1 MTPRWLPL
9 VSILTLGLL
18 ASPTGVE
25 AQTPAKVAR
34 LGTLTLGSPPPPVQD
49 RIVQPLGNLGWVEG
63 RNLAVVRRDA
73 YAQLD
78 RLPALA
84 AELIAEGVGVIVAV
98 GMRPIVAARQVTTT
112 VPIVMV
118 MGAAPVEL
126 GIVKSLARPGTNV
139 TGAALQSPEMNG
151 KLVELL
157 RDTVP
162 GARRIALLTNPDYPG
177 MPPFTRAAEDAARSL
192 GITPHSVEVR
202 TPAQLPQ
209 ALDRIR
215 AAKPDGLL
223 ILPDTVIYD
232 GRRAILDFAARERL
246 PIMDNFRPFAGDEG
260 LMSYSPNIP
269 DQYRVAVRFV
279 DRILRGA
286 RPGDLPVEQ
295 PTKYDLVVN
304 LKTARTLGLV
314 IPPAV
319 LARADETIG
328 P

>member
-1 MTPRWLPL
+1 MTSPWARLGVVL
-9 VSILTLGLL
+9 TVSLL
-18 ASPTGVE
+18 AVPLGVA
-25 AQTPAKVAR
+25 AQPRAKVAR
-34 LGTLTLGSPPPPVQD
+34 LGILTLGSPPPPVQD
-49 RIVQPLGNLGWVEG
+49 RIVKPLGDLGWVEG
-63 RNLAVVRRDA
+63 GNLAVVRRDA

-84 AELIAEGVGVIVAV
+84 AELIAEGVDVIVAV
-98 GMRPIVAARQVTTT
+98 GMRPIIAARQVTTT

-118 MGAAPVEL
+118 MGAAPVEIGL
-126 GIVKSLARPGTNV
+126 VKSLARPGTNV

-162 GARRIALLTNPDYPG
+162 GAQRIALLTNPDYPG
-177 MPPFTRAAEDAARSL
+177 MPPFTRAAEDAARRL

-202 TPAQLPQ
+202 MPAELPQ

-215 AAKPDGLL
+215 AAKPHGLL
-223 ILPDTVIYD
+223 ILPDAVIYD
-232 GRRAILDFAARERL
+232 GRRAILEFAARERL
-246 PIMDNFRPFAGDEG
+246 PILDNFRPFAGDEG
-260 LMSYSPNIP
+260 LLSYSPNIP
-269 DQYRVAVRFV
+269 DQYRVAVRFA

-304 LKTARTLGLV
+304 LKTARALGLV

-319 LARADETIG
+319 LARATETIG